1 MIKLSLRSTLLAL
14 TLVLV
19 SSNAAYAAP
28 YQVKS
33 GDTLFKISNVYNTT
47 TNVLVKNNGLSNY
60 NIYPGQV
67 LDVPA
72 NTHKVVRGDTLYLI
86 AKKYNVSLDKIRIA
100 NNKWNNTIYPGQI
113 LNIPIIST
121 GGQTTLQKTPDV
133 ISYSASDVDLLA
145 RLITA
150 EAGGEGYNSMLSVG
164 AVVVNRVQNPLFP
177 SNISGVINEVSAG
190 YYQFTPV
197 MNGTIKNL
205 ASQSAI
211 NAAYE
216 VLKGIDPTKG
226 ALYFYDS
233 TVTNKWLTSKPV
245 AASFGNMTFAYR

>member
-33 GDTLFKISNVYNTT
+33 GDTLFKISNAYNTT

-60 NIYPGQV
+60 TIYPGQV

-72 NTHKVVRGDTLYLI
+72 NTHKVISGDTLYLI

-121 GGQTTLQKTPDV
+121 SGQAPLQKTPAV
-133 ISYSASDVDLLA
+133 IAYSASDVDLLA

-150 EAGGEGYNSMLSVG
+150 ESGGEGYNAMLSVG

-197 MNGTIKNL
+197 LNGTIKNL
-205 ASQSAI
+205 ASQGAI

-216 VLKGIDPTKG
+216 VLKGADPTKG
-226 ALYFYDS
+226 ALYFYDN

>member
-1 MIKLSLRSTLLAL
+1 MLKLSLRSTLVAL

-19 SSNAAYAAP
+19 SSKAVQAAP

-33 GDTLFKISNVYNTT
+33 GDTLFKISSTYNTT
-47 TNVLVKNNGLSNY
+47 TNVLVENNGLSNF

-67 LDVPA
+67 LNVPA
-72 NTHKVVRGDTLYLI
+72 NTYKVVSGDTLYLI
-86 AKKYNVSLDKIRIA
+86 AKKYNISLDKIRIA
-100 NNKWNNTIYPGQI
+100 NNKWNNAIYPGQI
-113 LNIPIIST
+113 LNIPIMST
-121 GGQTTLQKTPDV
+121 SGQASLQKPTGV
-133 ISYSASDVDLLA
+133 ISYSASDIDLLA

-150 EAGGEGYNSMLSVG
+150 ESGGEGYNAMLCVG
-164 AVVVNRVQNPLFP
+164 AVVVNRVQSPLFP
-177 SNISGVINEVSAG
+177 SSISGVINEISSG

-197 MNGTIKNL
+197 MNGMIKNP

-211 NAAYE
+211 AAANE

-226 ALYFYDS
+226 ALYFYDN

-245 AASFGNMTFAYR
+245 AISLGNMTFAY

>member
-1 MIKLSLRSTLLAL
+1 MMKLSLKSTLLAL

-19 SSNAAYAAP
+19 SSNVAYAAP

-33 GDTLFKISNVYNTT
+33 GDSLFKISIAYNTT
-47 TNVLVKNNGLSNY
+47 TNVLVKNNGLTNY

-72 NTHKVVRGDTLYLI
+72 NTYKVVGGDTLYLI
-86 AKKYNVSLDKIRIA
+86 AKKHGISLDKIRIA
-100 NNKWNNTIYPGQI
+100 NNIWTNTIYPGQTI
-113 LNIPIIST
+113 NIPIFSS
-121 GGQTTLQKTPDV
+121 GVQATPGV
-133 ISYSASDVDLLA
+133 IAYSASDVDLLA

-150 EAGGEGYNSMLSVG
+150 EAGGESYNAMLSVG
-164 AVVVNRVQNPLFP
+164 AVVVNRVQSPLFP
-177 SNISGVINEVSAG
+177 NNISGVINEVSAG

-211 NAAYE
+211 NAANS
-216 VLKGIDPTKG
+216 VLKGTDPTNG

-233 TVTNKWLTSKPV
+233 SVTNKWLTSKPV
-245 AASFGNMTFAYR
+245 AATYGNMTFAYR

>member
-14 TLVLV
+14 TLVLAI
-19 SSNAAYAAP
+19 STAASAAP

-33 GDTLFKISNVYNTT
+33 GDTLFKISNTYNTT
-47 TNVLVKNNGLSNY
+47 INVLAKNNILSNY
-60 NIYPGQV
+60 TIYPGQV

-72 NTHKVVRGDTLYLI
+72 NTHKIVNGDTLYLI
-86 AKKYNVSLDKIRIA
+86 SKKYNVSLDKIRIA
-100 NNKWNNTIYPGQI
+100 NNKWNNAIYPGQY
-113 LNIPIIST
+113 LNIPIFSAN
-121 GGQTTLQKTPDV
+121 GQATAQKTPAV

-150 EAGGEGYNSMLSVG
+150 ESGGESYNAMLSVG
-164 AVVVNRVQNPLFP
+164 AVVVNRVKNPLFP
-177 SNISGVINEVSAG
+177 NSISGVINEVSAG

-197 MNGTIKNL
+197 LSGTIKNL

-211 NAAYE
+211 NASYE
-216 VLKGIDPTKG
+216 VLKGADPTKG
-226 ALYFYDS
+226 ALYFYDN
-233 TVTNKWLTSKPV
+233 TVKNNWLTSKPV

>member
-1 MIKLSLRSTLLAL
+1 MIKLSLKSTLLAL

-33 GDTLFKISNVYNTT
+33 GDTLFKISNAYNTT

-72 NTHKVVRGDTLYLI
+72 NTYKVVSGDTLYLI
-86 AKKYNVSLDKIRIA
+86 SKKFNISLDKVRIA

-121 GGQTTLQKTPDV
+121 GGQATLQKTPGV
-133 ISYSASDVDLLA
+133 IAYSASDVDLLA

-150 EAGGEGYNSMLSVG
+150 ESGGEGYNAMLSVG

-216 VLKGIDPTKG
+216 VLKGADPTKG
-226 ALYFYDS
+226 ALYFYDN

-245 AASFGNMTFAYR
+245 AASFGSMTFAYR